1 MFVLPALP
9 YSSLGL
15 LESFQG
21 EMGEAAEGQDLM
33 ANIQKIKA
41 QLDRLEKRNNL
52 SRKKTQ
58 GRDQHM
64 EKEDLEMH

>member
-1 MFVLPALP
+1 
-9 YSSLGL
+9 
-15 LESFQG
+15 
-21 EMGEAAEGQDLM
+21 MGEAAEGQDLM